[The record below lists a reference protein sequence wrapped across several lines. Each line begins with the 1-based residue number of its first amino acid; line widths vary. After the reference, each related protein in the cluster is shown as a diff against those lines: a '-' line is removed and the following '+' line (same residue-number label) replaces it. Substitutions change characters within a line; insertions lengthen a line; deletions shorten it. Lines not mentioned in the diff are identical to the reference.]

1 MRPTSFLSHMK
12 TRLLALALALLP
24 AVLAPARTF
33 DLSTATV
40 LDIQEAMNAGALTSE
55 KLTELYLARIA
66 AYEQAG
72 PKLNTIITL
81 NPKALETARALDAER
96 KATGPR
102 SPLHGV
108 PILLKDNFDTAD
120 LPTTGGSLALKGTLA
135 PDDAFTVVKLRAGG
149 AVILGK
155 SNLDEFARGGTGTS
169 SLGGQTLNP
178 YGLDR
183 SPGGSS
189 AGTGAGVAGALA
201 QMGTGTETGSS
212 IRSPSSNNNLVGI
225 SPSEGLLSRDGII
238 PISFTLDRPGPM
250 ARNVTDAAVM
260 LHVMAGIDPAD
271 LTTRR
276 GAGRKPVAGYL
287 GALDKNAL
295 KGARIGVL
303 RDLATPGPDYAA
315 SLAVFDAAVADLKK
329 AGAILVD
336 PLTTGTD
343 FQSVLRDVNVS
354 DPEYKA
360 GLNAYFATRGA
371 TIPVKDLTALI
382 ATGGYLGRLRDNY
395 IKCDALGE
403 MDVNFEYL
411 ARLEGREVVRRVMN
425 DLFDKYSLDAV
436 VYPHRLRAVQ
446 TIAEAAPDK
455 GNTVVPA
462 ERSEM
467 ARAGSSARLSTVTG
481 HPTVIVPA
489 GFTPDGMPL
498 GVEFFGKLFTE
509 TKLIGLAY
517 AYEQATHHRK
527 LPASTP
533 PLPGEKFDYETR
545 PTIARASE

>member
-1 MRPTSFLSHMK
+1 MK
-12 TRLLALALALLP
+12 TRLLALALAALCP
-24 AVLAPARTF
+24 ALASAKIF

-72 PKLNTIITL
+72 PKLNAIITL

-96 KATGPR
+96 KAGGPR

-108 PILLKDNFDTAD
+108 PILLKDNYDTAD
-120 LPTTGGSLALKGTLA
+120 LPTTGGSLALKGTVA
-135 PDDAFTVVKLRAGG
+135 PDDAFTVAKLRAAG
-149 AVILGK
+149 AIILGK
-155 SNLDEFARGGTGTS
+155 ANLDEFARGGTGTS
-169 SLGGQTLNP
+169 SLGGQTLDP
-178 YGLDR
+178 YEL
-183 SPGGSS
+183 SHTPGGSS
-189 AGTGAGVAGALA
+189 AGTGAGVAAVFA

-212 IRSPSSNNNLVGI
+212 IRSPSNNNNLVGI
-225 SPSEGLLSRDGII
+225 SPSEGLVSRDGII
-238 PISFTLDRPGPM
+238 PISFTLDRGGPM
-250 ARNVTDAAVM
+250 ARSVTDAAAM

-271 LTTRR
+271 LTTKRA
-276 GAGRKPVAGYL
+276 AGKKPAAGYL
-287 GALDKNAL
+287 GALNKDAL
-295 KGARIGVL
+295 KGARIGIF

-315 SLAVFDAAVADLKK
+315 NLAVFEAAVADLKK
-329 AGAILVD
+329 AGALLID

-343 FQSVLRDVNVS
+343 FQAVLRDVNMS

-360 GLNAYFATRGA
+360 GINAYFATRGA
-371 TIPVKDLTALI
+371 TIPVKNLTELI
-382 ATGGYLGRLRDNY
+382 ANGGYLGRLKDNY
-395 IKCDALGE
+395 IKCDAFGP
-403 MDVNFEYL
+403 MDTNADYL
-411 ARLEGREVVRRVMN
+411 AKLEGREVVRRVMN
-425 DLFDKYSLDAV
+425 ELMDKYALDAV
-436 VYPHRLRAVQ
+436 VYPHRLRAVP

-455 GNTVVPA
+455 GNSVVPG
-462 ERSEM
+462 ERSELT
-467 ARAGSSARLSTVTG
+467 RSGSSARLSTVTG

-498 GVEFFGKLFTE
+498 GIEFFGKLFTE
-509 TKLIGLAY
+509 AKLIGLAY

-545 PTIARASE
+545 PSVARAFE